1 MKAAFV
7 VRDLNGR
14 LAERAQTSTALTLF
28 LGTGFGDRFGSSEG
42 CSGSLKERIEKEPG
56 PA

>member
-28 LGTGFGDRFGSSEG
+28 LGTVAMAA
-42 CSGSLKERIEKEPG
+42 CWPPAER
-56 PA
+56 